1 MTNRGIVSQISLTG
15 QDGFDWSISQNVL
28 LVNDWLTS
36 HKYLTLVPS
45 NRGKFKLLLRSN
57 LLKFECNGFSDSQ
70 IPSHAG

>member
-36 HKYLTLVPS
+36 HRYLTLFGVREGRK
-45 NRGKFKLLLRSN
+45 RGRDVGNTAALCEVATEGNVL
-57 LLKFECNGFSDSQ
+57 
-70 IPSHAG
+70 